1 MRQDQI
7 SSRNYFFLVC
17 MIAFILRLMLFIYIA
32 PYTPIKYY
40 VNPDA
45 YNYENIALNLV
56 NHGVFSDE
64 VQAPYVLDLDRT
76 PLYPVFLATVYELS
90 ESSRTAAVL
99 CQLLLGS
106 LTVGLTYLFSRALLR
121 SHQIALFASLILALD
136 PLTIMYTN
144 MLMTETLFTFF
155 LVAGS
160 TTLVEYFRSHRL
172 LWLFISAIMYASAT
186 LTRPIGQFLPLAL
199 ILLIVFAAGPEQRWV
214 ALLRG
219 LLFAS
224 ISLALIFVWVY
235 RNHQVAGIW
244 LISDIG
250 EYNLAYYS
258 ARAVLEVAED
268 VSEEEAVAKIDAMI
282 KARDNSENLSP
293 AETVKLERQ
302 VALKVF
308 KQYPLPTIEVY
319 VDSMLQ
325 FLINPGLDNICAQ
338 LSLAGNVE
346 GCKVTKSISN
356 PNFIEKIRLK
366 FGNMDNVQLV
376 IAVWSVL
383 FLFAIYALSAVGI
396 YIWIKN
402 KQWFELLNLLV
413 IIAYLILLSA
423 GGQTTS
429 RFRVPTIPYW
439 SVLASVGLMM
449 IKDRLT
455 IGRR

>member
-17 MIAFILRLMLFIYIA
+17 VVAVILRLMLLVYVA

-40 VNPDA
+40 ANPDA

-64 VQAPYVLDLDRT
+64 VHPPYVLDLHRT
-76 PLYPVFLATVYELS
+76 PLYPVFLAAIYRLS

-99 CQLLLGS
+99 IQLLLGS
-106 LTVGLTYLFSRALLR
+106 LTVGLTYLFSRALLQ

-136 PLTIMYTN
+136 PLTIMYAN
-144 MLMTETLFTFF
+144 LLMTETLFTFF

-160 TTLVEYFRSHRL
+160 MTLVKYLHSDRL
-172 LWLFISAIMYASAT
+172 LWLLLSAVMYASAV

-199 ILLIVFAAGPEQRWV
+199 IPLIVFAARPEQRWG

-224 ISLALIFVWVY
+224 ISLALIFVWVF

-258 ARAVLEVAED
+258 ARTVLEVAED
-268 VSEEEAVAKIDAMI
+268 VSKEEATTKIDTMI
-282 KARDNSENLSP
+282 KARDHSEILSP
-293 AETVKLERQ
+293 AARVKLERQ
-302 VALKVF
+302 TALQVF
-308 KQYPLPTIEVY
+308 KQYPLPTMKVY
-319 VDSMLQ
+319 LDSILQ

-338 LSLAGNVE
+338 LSHAENVE

-356 PNFIEKIRLK
+356 PNFIEKMRLK
-366 FGNMDNVQLV
+366 FGNMDNIQLV
-376 IAVWSVL
+376 IAVWSVF
-383 FLFAIYALSAVGI
+383 FLFTIYALSAVGI
-396 YIWIKN
+396 YVLIKN
-402 KQWFELLNLLV
+402 RQWFELFNLFV

-429 RFRVPTIPYW
+429 RFRVPTIPYL
-439 SVLASVGLMM
+439 SMLASVGLVA

-455 IGRR
+455 ISRR